1 MNERIHARTIH
12 VTADLEL
19 EVPRGRDGTLQD
31 GITAVLRRSAAVER
45 TEVAAVRG
53 VKPTLNDLQV
63 DATVRLTVRLDESV
77 DDERAAVRETV
88 ADQFGVRSISEVR
101 EAKADRTSDD
111 ASGGAASSEVREER
125 EALRASLE

>member
-19 EVPRGRDGTLQD
+19 EVPRGRDGTLRD

-45 TEVAAVRG
+45 TEVVAVCG
-53 VKPTLNDLQV
+53 VKPTLNDLRV
-63 DATVRLTVRLDESV
+63 DASVRLAVRLDESV
-77 DDERAAVRETV
+77 EDERAAVRETV
-88 ADQFGVRSISEVR
+88 ADQFGVRSVNEVR
-101 EAKADRTSDD
+101 K
-111 ASGGAASSEVREER
+111 ER